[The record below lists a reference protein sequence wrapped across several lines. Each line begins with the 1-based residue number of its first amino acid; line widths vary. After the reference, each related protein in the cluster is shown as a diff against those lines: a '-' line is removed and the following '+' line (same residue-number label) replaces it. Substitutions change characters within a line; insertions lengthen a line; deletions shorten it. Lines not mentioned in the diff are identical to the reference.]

1 MTNQKDATH
10 EYSQFTEY
18 LSICHLLWHLCNFYM
33 TNCIL
38 KKKKMYFHTVNI
50 TECMKQDV

>member
-38 KKKKMYFHTVNI
+38 KKKRCISTP
-50 TECMKQDV
+50 